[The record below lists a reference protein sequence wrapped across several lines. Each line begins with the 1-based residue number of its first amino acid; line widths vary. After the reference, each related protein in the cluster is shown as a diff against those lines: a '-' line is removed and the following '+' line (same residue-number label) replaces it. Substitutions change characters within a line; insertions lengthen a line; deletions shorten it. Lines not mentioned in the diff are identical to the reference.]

1 MSDSPPEFERLRR
14 HGTEQEQSL
23 LGSADEDR
31 PSAAAR
37 NAALAHVVSEHR
49 AQRRRALGI
58 GLAAVALAAAAAL
71 PLLLR
76 HEPQPMPLTA
86 EPHTSV
92 QASSRA
98 LSPSPSGASPFVQ
111 CTPLA
116 VATGESP
123 LIDDFEDGDA
133 HVPAVEQRI
142 GQWLIFNDGTGTQFP
157 RPGTADPTRI
167 VGGRGPSH
175 FARHS
180 AGGKFSKWGAS
191 LSFEFNPRHC
201 YDASAYGG
209 LEFWARGRGEIRLIV
224 KMTQVIAEEFGGSC
238 SHDCY
243 DGHAKR
249 IKLSRDFQ
257 HFVVRWSELSQTGFG
272 TPLAFDARSLDAI
285 DFSVLPE
292 ETPFD
297 FWIDDVSFIP
307 R

>member
-1 MSDSPPEFERLRR
+1 
-14 HGTEQEQSL
+14 
-23 LGSADEDR
+23 
-31 PSAAAR
+31 
-37 NAALAHVVSEHR
+37 
-49 AQRRRALGI
+49 
-58 GLAAVALAAAAAL
+58 
-71 PLLLR
+71 
-76 HEPQPMPLTA
+76 
-86 EPHTSV
+86 
-92 QASSRA
+92 
-98 LSPSPSGASPFVQ
+98 
-111 CTPLA
+111 
-116 VATGESP
+116 
-123 LIDDFEDGDA
+123 
-133 HVPAVEQRI
+133 VPAVEQRI

-167 VGGRGPSH
+167 PGGHGASH
-175 FARHS
+175 FALHS

-257 HFVVRWSELSQTGFG
+257 HVVVRWSELTQTGFG
-272 TPLAFDARSLDAI
+272 TPLAFDPRSLDAI

-297 FWIDDVSFIP
+297 FWIDDVSFM
-307 R
+307 RR